1 MFPVVIVGDWAYDVG
16 RARELR
22 VARPDGT
29 DAAVDPPPPTD
40 GDFMYKLLLC
50 WRYLRTRYIAMI
62 CIVSVMLGVATLI
75 VVNGVMAG
83 FSEKMT
89 SEMNGMVGDLVLRA
103 HSVDGELDPDA
114 HMKYIREAVGDE
126 IAGMSPALVIY
137 AMMYLPMPGGNVTR
151 GVYLVGIDETTF
163 ASVSDVDRFL
173 RHPKNR
179 QQISFELQD
188 GGYDVVDMDAPS
200 KQKAKSE
207 RIQLRD
213 AGVPYRRA
221 KFESA
226 RRLREAYERS
236 LAAQRAQAGGAST
249 TAANPF
255 AGVGASSA
263 ASDAKSGADEEGKAY
278 TGVILPI
285 GECSLPDATG
295 KRHLGVRPGDD
306 VIVAM
311 PTASLPP
318 EVLSDKFTIVDV
330 YDDPMQMEN
339 AAMAFVPLRHLQRA
353 RNMVDPVTGVG
364 RFTAI
369 QIKLRDGADLSKVRE
384 KLRQLFDANR
394 YSISTWQDDQ
404 ANLLAAIHTEKVVLN
419 ILLCFIIAVA
429 GFGILSIFSM
439 IVMEKTRDIGILKSM
454 GASSWGVMGIFLA
467 YGLTLGLVGAGAGVA
482 LGLLISARINEVKN
496 FFERF
501 LDVPLFDQ
509 SVYMFDTLP
518 SVVYPWMVVCVATG
532 AIAIAVLAAVLPA
545 FRAARLHPVAA
556 LRFE

>member
-1 MFPVVIVGDWAYDVG
+1 M
-16 RARELR
+16 
-22 VARPDGT
+22 

-40 GDFMYKLLLC
+40 GDSMYKLLLC

-83 FSEKMT
+83 FSEKMS
-89 SEMNGMVGDLVLRA
+89 SEMNGMVGDLVLRV
-103 HSVDGELDPDA
+103 HSVDGEPDPDA
-114 HMKYIREAVGDE
+114 HMEFIRKAVGDE
-126 IAGMSPALVIY
+126 ISGMSPALVIY
-137 AMMYLPMPGGNVTR
+137 AMMYLPMPGGNMTR
-151 GVYLVGIDETTF
+151 GVYLVGIDEKTF
-163 ASVSDVDRFL
+163 ATVSDVDRFL
-173 RHPKNR
+173 RHPNNR
-179 QQISFELQD
+179 RQISFELQD
-188 GGYDVVDMDAPS
+188 GGYDVLDMDAPAA
-200 KQKAKSE
+200 QKARSE
-207 RIQLRD
+207 RIQLRE
-213 AGVPYRRA
+213 AGIGYRRA

-236 LAAQRAQAGGAST
+236 LTAQREQSGGTS

-255 AGVGASSA
+255 AGVGASPT
-263 ASDAKSGADEEGKAY
+263 ASDANTPADEEGAPY

-285 GECSLPDATG
+285 GECSLPDASG

-339 AAMAFVPLRHLQRA
+339 AAMAFVPLKHLQRA
-353 RNMVDPVTGVG
+353 RNMIDPVTGVG

-369 QIKLRDGADLSKVRE
+369 QIKLRDGADLQAVRE

-394 YSISTWQDDQ
+394 YSITTWQDDQ

-454 GASSWGVMGIFLA
+454 GASAWGVMGIFLA
-467 YGLTLGLVGAGAGVA
+467 YGLTLGFVGAGAGVA

-518 SVVYPWMVVCVATG
+518 SVVYPWMVVCVAAG

-545 FRAARLHPVAA
+545 CRAARLHPVAA